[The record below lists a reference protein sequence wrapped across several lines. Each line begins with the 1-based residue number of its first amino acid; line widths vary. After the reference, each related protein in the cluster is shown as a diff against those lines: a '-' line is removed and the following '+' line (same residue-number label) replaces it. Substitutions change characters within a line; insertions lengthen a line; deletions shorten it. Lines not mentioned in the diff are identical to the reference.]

1 MEIIVV
7 LVGFSI
13 TIAIGFLAAF
23 SWAVR
28 SGQYDDTF
36 TPSMRM
42 LFSENSSKTNNNN
55 QQKGK
60 DQE

>member
-13 TIAIGFLAAF
+13 TIALGFLAAF
-23 SWAVR
+23 SWAVK
-28 SGQYDDTF
+28 SGQYDDTY

-42 LFSENSSKTNNNN
+42 LFSDTSKTINNNN
-55 QQKGK
+55 HQKGK